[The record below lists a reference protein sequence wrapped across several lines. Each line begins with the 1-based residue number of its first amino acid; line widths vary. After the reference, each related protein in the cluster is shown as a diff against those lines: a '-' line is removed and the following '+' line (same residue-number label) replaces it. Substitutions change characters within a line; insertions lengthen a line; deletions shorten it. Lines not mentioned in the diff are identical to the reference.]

1 MLCLREN
8 SYVITSTGY
17 FREGGIEYVP
27 IYMVHLI
34 VDAKGVPPLNLHHR
48 EVAVSARLHPIAS
61 RCLESPQ

>member
-48 EVAVSARLHPIAS
+48 EVAVSAR
-61 RCLESPQ
+61 